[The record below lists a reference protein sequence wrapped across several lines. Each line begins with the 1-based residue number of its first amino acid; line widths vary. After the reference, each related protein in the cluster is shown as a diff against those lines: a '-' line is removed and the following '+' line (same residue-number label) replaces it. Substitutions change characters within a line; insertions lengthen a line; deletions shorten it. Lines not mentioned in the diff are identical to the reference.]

1 MKSLFIENEINELR
15 ILVKQADIAYDAGEP
30 IMGDIEYDKVYAELV
45 TLEKENPELF
55 DANSPTQKIYAAK
68 SEGLAQVQYGDDIF
82 LGSEDKVYTEG
93 DIREFAVKSKS
104 SILAE
109 HKGDGLTIYQN
120 YVNGKL
126 ILASTRGQ
134 NEQGDDVTHVVKT
147 VRNMPNS
154 IPFNKGKLEIR
165 AEYVMPFKEFERIN
179 DELRKAGV
187 PDDKLYKSPRNL
199 AAGTVRLLDAKVA
212 SERNLMGIVFGLM
225 SIEGVEFE
233 TDQEQLEFLKEQG
246 FTVIPYEL
254 FENTPE
260 GIDRLVKFCTE
271 FNDTVR
277 GTLPNAVDGI
287 VLKFNNLAVREELGY
302 TTKYPRWSTA
312 YKFTSLKAPTKILK
326 IIATVGKLG
335 QITPVAILKPVT
347 IEVTIRRATLHNYFK
362 LAERDIREGD
372 TGVVERAGDV
382 IPHIPEVI
390 KSERTGNE
398 VIVTAPAF
406 CPECQ
411 AKTVYA
417 GKILYCTGISCKP
430 QLEGKLV
437 HFVSKPAMNIDGL
450 GEETIR
456 TFIEQGYIKS
466 FADIY
471 RLPQRESEIVSLE
484 GFGQKKFK
492 KMVEGIEASKSAP
505 LNKALYALS
514 IRLIGDTATK
524 AFAKNFKN
532 IDEIIEIARDI
543 NGFREKVRALKGF
556 GEEMTNSLVNFF
568 SSEVN
573 IATLHEL
580 QALGLKMESE
590 VVVVKGDTFSGKVFV
605 ITGTLSKDRDLFK
618 ALVISLGGTVSGS
631 VSKKTSYLLMG
642 DDAEGTNKH
651 KEAIEKGVTI
661 ISEELFN
668 AML

>member
-1 MKSLFIENEINELR
+1 MTSFFVENEIKDLREL
-15 ILVKQADIAYDAGEP
+15 IIKADIAYDAGEQFK
-30 IMGDIEYDKVYAELV
+30 GDIEYDALYKQLV
-45 TLEKENPELF
+45 ALEKDNPEFF
-55 DANSPTQKIYAAK
+55 DATSPTQKIYGSK
-68 SEGLAQVQYGDDIF
+68 SEGLEQVSYGDDIF
-82 LGSEDKVYTEG
+82 LGSEDKVYTED
-93 DIREFAVKSKS
+93 DIRKFASKS
-104 SILAE
+104 ESAILAQFKE
-109 HKGDGLTIYQN
+109 DGLTIYHE
-120 YVNGKL
+120 YLNGEL
-126 ILASTRGQ
+126 SLASTRGLG
-134 NEQGDDVTHVVKT
+134 EIGDVVTPVVRT
-147 VRNMPNS
+147 VKNMPNS
-154 IPFNKGKLEIR
+154 IPFKNRLEIR

-179 DELRKAGV
+179 DELRASGV

-199 AAGTVRLLDAKVA
+199 AAGTIRLLDTKVA
-212 SERNLMGIVFGLM
+212 GERNLMGIVFGLM
-225 SIEGVEFE
+225 SIEGVTFE
-233 TDQEQLEFLKEQG
+233 TDQEQLEFLREQG
-246 FTVIPYEL
+246 FTVVPTEI

-260 GIDRLVKFCTE
+260 GIGELVKFCAE

-277 GTLPNAVDGI
+277 GTLPNAIDGI
-287 VLKFNNLAVREELGY
+287 VLKFNDLAVREELGY
-302 TTKYPRWSTA
+302 TTKFPRWSTA

-347 IEVTIRRATLHNYFK
+347 LEVTIRRATLHNYFK

-390 KSERTGNE
+390 KADRTGDE
-398 VIVTAPAF
+398 VIVTAPAV
-406 CPECQ
+406 CPECH
-411 AKTVYA
+411 AKTVYE

-430 QLEGKLV
+430 QLEGKLI

-456 TFIEQGYIKS
+456 TFIDQGFIKT

-471 RLPQRESEIVSLE
+471 RLPQLESEIVSLE

-492 KMVEGIEASKSAP
+492 KMVEGIEASKAAP

-532 IDEIIEIARDI
+532 IDEIIEVARDI
-543 NGFREKVRALKGF
+543 NGFRDKVRALKGF
-556 GEEMTNSLVNFF
+556 GEEMTNSLVSFF
-568 SSEVN
+568 SGDVN

-590 VVVVKGDTFSGKVFV
+590 ASVVKGDTFAGKVFV
-605 ITGTLSKDRDLFK
+605 ITGTLSKDRSVFK
-618 ALVISLGGTVSGS
+618 TLIESYKGS
-631 VSKKTSYLLMG
+631 VVGTISPKIDYLLMG
-642 DDAEGTNKH
+642 NGAEGTKKH
-651 KEAIEKGVTI
+651 KEALGKKVEI
-661 ISEELFN
+661 ISEEVFN
-668 AML
+668 SML